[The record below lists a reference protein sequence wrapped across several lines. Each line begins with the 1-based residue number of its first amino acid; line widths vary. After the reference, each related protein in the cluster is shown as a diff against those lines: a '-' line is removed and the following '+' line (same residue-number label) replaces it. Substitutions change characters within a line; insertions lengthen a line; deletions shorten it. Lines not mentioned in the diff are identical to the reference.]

1 MNNKIRKE
9 VNEISGIDE
18 LRKLLDDQN
27 INTNDLCLTGSACLA
42 IRDIRQ
48 NGDLDFVVSTDLR
61 SRVDSSEYDIISARR
76 PNKYLRIYITDDELI
91 YNSKYHDV
99 IGGFKII
106 RPELYYSMKKI
117 RINSKSKKRDK
128 DFEDI
133 SLIQEYKKNS
143 DDWNSELVIEHP
155 RSFLISSILWG
166 IDTLRTKGIKH
177 VVMQGFPD
185 YLRNFTKLWN
195 ETDYYGE
202 PTNLIG
208 KARRSYRVDGPKK
221 TFARGINL
229 IKIYEPTGL
238 LDRYSNLNHKAKVGT
253 LVDRKLDL
261 TFPTGEFL
269 TEQYSDGQ
277 FTRMDL
283 IVRLLAIDSLAE
295 KDNIPDLVEKF
306 ESISGEEVVE
316 PIKKVGEYDR
326 KLASKKAPNFQP
338 VLINEKYTLLT
349 PNRLA
354 ESLWNDPISFHV
366 EIRSDG
372 GNENYPIDWFE
383 GNDFSKEE
391 VEQIQARYKKLLY
404 DSGTLFVF
412 VLWPPAI
419 EYSDEII
426 NKIDMLSNVVF
437 HRKLSFSEDQFAEFV
452 KDMYGM
458 QTLKE
463 KYKQQKI
470 EQLKS
475 YKKKVVVGA
484 VELETPKIREGK
496 SHKMNEIKEHVR
508 KQFTLKIIPNNPSAN
523 IIMHS
528 TDNFVHN
535 RTTLDVVETY
545 LQEEIY

>member
-1 MNNKIRKE
+1 MNNTSEKKIDKIR
-9 VNEISGIDE
+9 GIDE
-18 LRKLLDDQN
+18 LRMLLDDQK
-27 INTNDLCLTGSACLA
+27 INKSDLCLTGSACLA

-61 SRVDSSEYDIISARR
+61 SRVDSSGYEVISARR
-76 PNKYLRIYITDDELI
+76 PNKYLRVYVTDDELI
-91 YNSKYHDV
+91 HNSKYHDV
-99 IGGFKII
+99 INGFKII

-117 RINSKSKKRDK
+117 RVDSKSKKRDK
-128 DFEDI
+128 DIEDV
-133 SLIQEYKKNS
+133 SLIQEYIKKT
-143 DDWNSELVIEHP
+143 DDWDSELVIEHP
-155 RSFLISSILWG
+155 RSFLTSSVLWG
-166 IDTLRTKGIKH
+166 IDTLKTKGIKY
-177 VVMQGFPD
+177 VITQGFPD
-185 YLRNFTKLWN
+185 YLKNFTNLGRQ
-195 ETDYYGE
+195 TDYYGE

-221 TFARGINL
+221 TFDRGVNL

-238 LDRYSNLNHKAKVGT
+238 LDRYSKLNHKAIVGT

-277 FTRMDL
+277 FRRMDL

-295 KDNIPDLVEKF
+295 KDNIPDLIKKF

-316 PIKKVGEYDR
+316 PIKKVEAYDR
-326 KLASKKAPNFQP
+326 NLASKKAPNVQP
-338 VLINEKYTLLT
+338 VLINEKYTVLT

-354 ESLWNDPISFHV
+354 GSLWNDPMSFYV
-366 EIRSDG
+366 EIKSG
-372 GNENYPIDWFE
+372 GTDKNYSVDWFE
-383 GNDFSKEE
+383 NNGFSNQE
-391 VEQIQARYKKLLY
+391 VEKIKIRHKKLLY

-419 EYSDEII
+419 EYSEEIV
-426 NKIDMLSNVVF
+426 NKINELSNVVF
-437 HRKLSFSEDQFAEFV
+437 HQELSFSENQFAEFI
-452 KDMYGM
+452 KEMYGM

-475 YKKKVVVGA
+475 YNKKVVVGA
-484 VELETPKIREGK
+484 VELETPRIREGK
-496 SHKMNEIKEHVR
+496 SHEMNEIKEHVR
-508 KQFTLKIIPNNPSAN
+508 EEFTPKIIPDNPSAN

-528 TDNFVHN
+528 TDNFIHN
-535 RTTLDVVETY
+535 RTTLDVVESY
-545 LQEEIY
+545 LQDSIY